1 MDFDEFEESE
11 IMFSDFP
18 TDQSVESN
26 EIESDDI
33 LRWKHSS
40 LKERRKRSSMAINIP
55 VISSSYRDDDQTVS
69 INSSFDHHDIINNDD
84 DEMMMKMP
92 PHVIIEKRDNEE
104 VVRSFSPMKGKN
116 LCKVRNSILRMT
128 GFLER

>member
-11 IMFSDFP
+11 IMFSDYS

-26 EIESDDI
+26 GIQSDDVM
-33 LRWKHSS
+33 RWKHCS
-40 LKERRKRSSMAINIP
+40 LKKKSSIAINIP
-55 VISSSYRDDDQTVS
+55 VISSSFRDDEQMVS
-69 INSSFDHHDIINNDD
+69 INSSFDHHDIINMD
-84 DEMMMKMP
+84 DEMMKMP